1 MWTNDLENIAYWEE
15 SEQREVLANKFDL
28 SEIQMGIVVLVT
40 TSRKSCNF
48 SALLSLETVFPGLK
62 LTENC
67 YLNMNISF
75 S

>member
-15 SEQREVLANKFDL
+15 SEQREVLANKFGL
-28 SEIQMGIVVLVT
+28 PEIQMGIPVLVT
-40 TSRKSCNF
+40 TPTKFCNF
-48 SALLSLETVFPGLK
+48 SALLSLETVFPALK

-67 YLNMNISF
+67 YLNMNISL